1 MTSRTGSVVNA
12 ESPERIGTT
21 ASPSNRSGRRPHVV
35 VVRPTQGE
43 NSATTICGN
52 TIKADTASED
62 ECPSECASASLTWG
76 RIEAFASWN
85 RKRHITKARKRA
97 SLKSVR
103 RLALLGLVA

>member
-1 MTSRTGSVVNA
+1 MTSRIGSVVNA
-12 ESPERIGTT
+12 ESPERIGTM
-21 ASPSNRSGRRPHVV
+21 ASASNRSGRRPHVV

-43 NSATTICGN
+43 KTAPTICEN

-76 RIEAFASWN
+76 KIEAFANWN
-85 RKRHITKARKRA
+85 RKRHATKARKRT
-97 SLKSVR
+97 SLKSVQ